1 MYSVK
6 KKKLIVVLIMWCKE
20 KYAYIKKKIIL
31 MLKENIYIRS
41 NTIHAYWNKNS
52 MFIYSIILVK
62 AASW

>member
-1 MYSVK
+1 MQRKICLY
-6 KKKLIVVLIMWCKE
+6 
-20 KYAYIKKKIIL
+20 KKKIIL